1 MYPNPTTDVLNV
13 DINSDKASNI
23 TIRVMDMSGRTV
35 KTTEARTEQGVN
47 NVKINLNELASGI
60 YNVQLVENG
69 KLIVT
74 ERVNKK

>member
-1 MYPNPTTDVLNV
+1 
-13 DINSDKASNI
+13 
-23 TIRVMDMSGRTV
+23 MDMSGSTV

-47 NVKINLNELASGI
+47 NVKLNMGDIASGI
-60 YNVQLVENG
+60 YNVQVVENG